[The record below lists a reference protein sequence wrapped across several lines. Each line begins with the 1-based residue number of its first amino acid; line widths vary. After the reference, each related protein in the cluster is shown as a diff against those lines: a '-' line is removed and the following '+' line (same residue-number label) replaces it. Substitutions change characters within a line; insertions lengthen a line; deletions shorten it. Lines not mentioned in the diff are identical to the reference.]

1 MNTEMRKFLLKAI
14 FIGALG
20 TLIGTSDYSRLDST
34 NINVP
39 IWFTI
44 MIFVSH
50 FQIILLF
57 WLAFENQIKA
67 KNWLFAG
74 FIGST
79 IYAILYWL
87 LGSFVSDETSQF
99 LIILKQLFIGALS
112 AFPLWIAFKVNYP
125 KAYLWIIANAIG
137 YTFIEIYITNIHFIS
152 GNETIRSFVN
162 YSFLSMQVGVNG
174 VWIAGYTLLGL
185 ILGIFS
191 YKMIEGNAQ

>member
-1 MNTEMRKFLLKAI
+1 MSTEMRKFLLKAI

-34 NINVP
+34 SINVP

-57 WLAFENQIKA
+57 WLAFENQIKG

-79 IYAILYWL
+79 IYAILFWL
-87 LGSFVSDETSQF
+87 FGSFISEETSQF
-99 LIILKQLFIGALS
+99 LIILKQLFIGTMS
-112 AFPLWIAFKVNYP
+112 AIPLWVVFKANYP
-125 KAYLWIIANAIG
+125 KAYLWIVANAIG
-137 YTFIEIYITNIHFIS
+137 YTFIEVYITNIHFIS
-152 GNETIRSFVN
+152 GSEIISGFVN
-162 YSFLSMQVGVNG
+162 YSILTMQIGVNG
-174 VWIAGYTLLGL
+174 LWITGYTLLGL

>member
-20 TLIGTSDYSRLDST
+20 TLMGTSDYSRLDRTS
-34 NINVP
+34 INVP

-74 FIGST
+74 FIGSMV
-79 IYAILYWL
+79 YAILFWL
-87 LGSFVSDETSQF
+87 FGSFVSDETSQF
-99 LIILKQLFIGALS
+99 VIILKQLFIGTLS
-112 AFPLWIAFKVNYP
+112 AIPLWTVFKVNYP

-137 YTFIEIYITNIHFIS
+137 YIFIEVYITNIHFIS
-152 GNETIRSFVN
+152 GNEIISRFIN
-162 YSFLSMQVGVNG
+162 YSFLTMQVGVNG
-174 VWIAGYTLLGL
+174 VWMIGYTLLGL